1 MKENMNDKIDG
12 ILKAMTLEEKASLCS
27 GRDFW
32 HFKPVERLGLSA
44 IMVADGPH
52 GLRKQS
58 MDGDNLGLNVSVPAT
73 CFPTAV
79 TLAASW
85 DRELV
90 REVGVAIG
98 EACLQEDIAV
108 ILGPGAN
115 IKRSPLC
122 GRNFEYFSED
132 PYLTGELAGAM
143 ISGVQSKGIGTS
155 LKHFAVNN
163 QEHYRM
169 TIDAFV
175 DERALHE
182 IYLTGF
188 ERAVKAAQPWTVMCS
203 YNRINSVYACEHKAL
218 LTDALKHAW
227 GHEGLVVTDW
237 GAMNNR
243 VKSLKAGLEVEMP
256 TSFGATDLE
265 IVAAVKAGVLD
276 EGVLDQAVARILRII
291 MMGMS
296 SMGSGFRYDVFEQHA
311 LARRAAA
318 ESTVLLKN
326 DDAVLPFSDRVRPE
340 SIAIIGA
347 FAKNPRYQGAGSSL
361 VNPTKL
367 DTAYDAFV
375 DRFGV
380 EPLYAQGYRV
390 ESDAV
395 DEALIK
401 DALDVAGRASHVVV
415 MVGLTDSYESEGFDR
430 LHLGMPNSHDA
441 LVRAILE
448 IKPEAVI
455 VLSNGSPVSIPW
467 LASAKAVLEVYLSG
481 QAGGSAL
488 WDVVFGDVNPS
499 GKIAETFPV
508 RNEKTAVH
516 QWFPMGPKGV
526 EYRESIYVGYRYFD
540 TAGEQVLFP
549 FGHGLSYTQFEY
561 SNAKVSKDV
570 ITDQEGVTVTVAITN
585 TGTRAGKEV
594 VQLYVRDKASR
605 IFRPSKELKG
615 FEKVALEAGET
626 KTVSFEL
633 DKRAFAYY
641 SVALGDF
648 HAASGSYEILIGASS
663 ADIKQFLTVELTST
677 DGHDSTLDDLS
688 KQLPAYYTLSPGW
701 TVSKESFEAL
711 FGRPIIHD
719 PVGRRGT
726 FHLNSTVSEIKH
738 TFIGGILY
746 KIIMRQLEKT
756 FANVEEKQVAMV
768 RAMVDEMPL
777 RNFAMMSEGKIR
789 RSHVRMLIRLLNM

>member
-1 MKENMNDKIDG
+1 MNERIDG
-12 ILKAMTLEEKASLCS
+12 ILKEMTLEEKASLCS

-98 EACLQEDIAV
+98 EACLQEDVAV

-218 LTDALKHAW
+218 LMDALKHAW

-243 VKSLKAGLEVEMP
+243 VESLKAGLEVEMP
-256 TSFGATDLE
+256 TSFGTTDLE

-677 DGHDSTLDDLS
+677 DGHDSALDDLS

-756 FANVEEKQVAMV
+756 FANVEKKQVAMV

>member
-1 MKENMNDKIDG
+1 MRDKIDG
-12 ILKAMTLEEKASLCS
+12 ILKEMTLEEKASLCS

-98 EACLQEDIAV
+98 EACLQEDVAV

-218 LTDALKHAW
+218 MTDALKHAW

-243 VKSLKAGLEVEMP
+243 VESLKAGLEVEMP

-276 EGVLDQAVARILRII
+276 EGILDQAVARILRII
-291 MMGMS
+291 LMGMS
-296 SMGSGFRYDVFEQHA
+296 SMGSGFKYDVFAQHA

-340 SIAIIGA
+340 SVAIIGA

-367 DTAYDAFV
+367 DTAYDSFV

-380 EPLYAQGYRV
+380 EPLYAEGYRL
-390 ESDAV
+390 ETDAV

-401 DALDVAGRASHVVV
+401 EALDVAERASHVVV

-448 IKPEAVI
+448 IRPEAVI
-455 VLSNGSPVSIPW
+455 VLSNGSPVSMPW

-499 GKIAETFPV
+499 GKIAETFPITS
-508 RNEKTAVH
+508 EKTAVH

-526 EYRESIYVGYRYFD
+526 EYRESVYVGYRYFD

-561 SNAKVSKDV
+561 SNAKVSKNV

-677 DGHDSTLDDLS
+677 DGHDSALDDLS
-688 KQLPAYYTLSPGW
+688 KQLPAYYNLSPGW
-701 TVSKESFEAL
+701 KISKESFEAL
-711 FGRPIIHD
+711 FGRLIIHD

-746 KIIMRQLEKT
+746 KIIMRQLERT

-777 RNFAMMSEGKIR
+777 RNFAMMSEGKVR
-789 RSHVRMLIRLLNM
+789 RSHVRMLIRLLNL